1 MWQLR
6 GVGRLLA
13 KGFAAGGVLSIVLCG
28 STVAHVD
35 RLDVD
40 DDGTGCDG
48 TALFVDGTEADGSFT
63 IVASDVGDETIVVPR
78 ADTVE
83 WTGSVD
89 AAPGE
94 YEGWIAVDLP
104 APFGTVTIDTWSG
117 DSATTSN
124 SGVEDYDLP
133 WLVPSG
139 VDVTIRGQHQDENG
153 TCTGTVTV
161 EIEGGPFDTP
171 IAPISLGVTVVSG
184 AGLLAMLRPLFR
196 GGVGAMKGGV

>member
-63 IVASDVGDETIVVPR
+63 IVASDVGDVRPHV
-78 ADTVE
+78 
-83 WTGSVD
+83 G
-89 AAPGE
+89 GE
-94 YEGWIAVDLP
+94 
-104 APFGTVTIDTWSG
+104 
-117 DSATTSN
+117 
-124 SGVEDYDLP
+124 
-133 WLVPSG
+133 
-139 VDVTIRGQHQDENG
+139 GQGN
-153 TCTGTVTV
+153 TR
-161 EIEGGPFDTP
+161 GGPPT
-171 IAPISLGVTVVSG
+171 SG
-184 AGLLAMLRPLFR
+184 A
-196 GGVGAMKGGV
+196 